1 MDYNNDGY
9 QDLLLLTEDGAT
21 IWPVI
26 YGNASQNPYFSDWSP
41 DGEWLLYTNKS
52 GIFSQLYRIKPAGT
66 NNTYIS
72 LQGYNNN
79 LNGDYSGNGTTI
91 AFQRGEG
98 ASGKI
103 YTMPANGSSSAADTG
118 FLGLWPRW
126 SPDNSTLIYY
136 KSDNNIYTLSSGTE
150 TQITS
155 SSDLQIY
162 PSYTASNMIVYC
174 QSNGTQYDI
183 YSANITNIGEAVNL
197 TNSTSNELY
206 PSLAPGNRIIY
217 LVDNQTI
224 AVMNLDGSNKTNLY
238 DGPRPISNPRWF
250 IP

>member
-1 MDYNNDGY
+1 
-9 QDLLLLTEDGAT
+9 
-21 IWPVI
+21 
-26 YGNASQNPYFSDWSP
+26 
-41 DGEWLLYTNKS
+41 
-52 GIFSQLYRIKPAGT
+52 
-66 NNTYIS
+66 
-72 LQGYNNN
+72 
-79 LNGDYSGNGTTI
+79 
-91 AFQRGEG
+91 
-98 ASGKI
+98 
-103 YTMPANGSSSAADTG
+103 
-118 FLGLWPRW
+118 
-126 SPDNSTLIYY
+126 
-136 KSDNNIYTLSSGTE
+136 
-150 TQITS
+150 
-155 SSDLQIY
+155 
-162 PSYTASNMIVYC
+162 MIVYC